1 MPQPTVVEF
10 WNALGQSRLVGPAV
24 LSSIQREHAQRSDA
38 QGADAAAVASW
49 LVGRGLLTRWQAK
62 RLLAGSR
69 GPWFVGEYRL
79 LDRPR
84 TGEDRIG
91 RGDGRGGAAGDSGP
105 DGGVVAAS

>member
-49 LVGRGLLTRWQAK
+49 LVGRGLLSRWQAK

-79 LDRPR
+79 LDRHEHPGNVPLFTAR
-84 TGEDRIG
+84 HEPSG
-91 RGDGRGGAAGDSGP
+91 RVFSVVTRAARC
-105 DGGVVAAS
+105 